1 MKVESQSEIFLVSS
15 SPHTHVGSAVERIML
30 DVLIALMPAFAA
42 SLYFFGL
49 DALRLTATCVATC
62 LLAEWLCRKAMG
74 RASTIGD
81 LSAAVTG
88 VLLAF
93 NLPPSLPTWM
103 AVAGSLFAITICKQI
118 FGGIG
123 YNVFNPALAARAFM
137 LISFTGAMTHW
148 VTPSAGWS
156 SFMDAATASTPLG
169 IIKEALKAIW
179 NSFMS
184 ASAVDATTA
193 ATPLGAIKEAL
204 KAGAPIPNF
213 TGAAVMK
220 LFTGNINGCIGETSA
235 LALLLGAA
243 YLLWRKVITWH
254 IPGAYIGTVLIYA
267 SILHLVAPGSSV
279 PPQIHILSGGLILGA
294 CFMATD
300 MVTSP
305 VTRKGMLLFG
315 VGCGIITMLIRT
327 VKSGAYPEGVSF
339 AILLMNAITP
349 LINRGCRN
357 KVFGTKS

>member
-1 MKVESQSEIFLVSS
+1 MKDENQPELFLVSS
-15 SPHTHVGSAVERIML
+15 SPHTHAGSSVERIML
-30 DVLIALMPAFAA
+30 DVLIALAPAFAV
-42 SLYFFGL
+42 SVYFFRV
-49 DALRLTATCVATC
+49 DALRLTGTCVATC
-62 LLAEWLCRKAMG
+62 LIAEWLCRKAMG
-74 RASTIGD
+74 RDNTIGD

-103 AVAGSLFAITICKQI
+103 AVAGSLFAIAICKQI

-137 LISFTGAMTHW
+137 LISFTGAMTQW
-148 VTPSAGWS
+148 SNSDWISSVGAGV
-156 SFMDAATASTPLG
+156 A
-169 IIKEALKAIW
+169 
-179 NSFMS
+179 
-184 ASAVDATTA
+184 DATTS
-193 ATPLGAIKEAL
+193 ATPLGVIKEAI
-204 KAGAPIPNF
+204 KAGAAMPDF
-213 TGAAVMK
+213 TGAATMK
-220 LFTGNINGCIGETSA
+220 LLSGNINGCIGETSA
-235 LALLLGAA
+235 AALLLGAA
-243 YLLWRKVITWH
+243 YLLWRRVISWH
-254 IPGAYIGTVLIYA
+254 IPGAYIGTVFIYA
-267 SILHLVAPGSSV
+267 LILHLVAPESSV
-279 PPQIHILSGGLILGA
+279 PPQVHILSGGLILGA

-315 VGCGIITMLIRT
+315 VGCGVITMLIRT

>member
-1 MKVESQSEIFLVSS
+1 MNIENQPELFLISS
-15 SPHTHVGSAVERIML
+15 SPHTHIGSSVERIML
-30 DVLIALMPAFAA
+30 DVLIALAPAFAA

-49 DALRLTATCVATC
+49 NALRLTATCVVTC
-62 LLAEWLCRKAMG
+62 VLAEWLCRKAMG
-74 RASTIGD
+74 RNNTIGD

-93 NLPPSLPTWM
+93 NLPPLLPTWM

-123 YNVFNPALAARAFM
+123 YNVFNPALAARSFM

-148 VTPSAGWS
+148 S
-156 SFMDAATASTPLG
+156 
-169 IIKEALKAIW
+169 
-179 NSFMS
+179 NSDWVVS
-184 ASAVDATTA
+184 VGASAVDATTA
-193 ATPLGAIKEAL
+193 ATPLGLIKEAL
-204 KAGAPIPNF
+204 KAGLPMPNF
-213 TGAAVMK
+213 TFETVMK
-220 LFTGNINGCIGETSA
+220 LFSGNINGCVGETSA

-254 IPGAYIGTVLIYA
+254 IPGAFIGTVFIYA
-267 SILHLVAPGSSV
+267 SILYLVAPESSV
-279 PPQIHILSGGLILGA
+279 PPHIHILSGGLILGA

-315 VGCGIITMLIRT
+315 FGCGIITMLIRPI
-327 VKSGAYPEGVSF
+327 KSGAYPEGVSF
-339 AILLMNAITP
+339 AILLMNAVTP
-349 LINRGCRN
+349 LINRACRN